1 MKSQKRIK
9 SVVSEKG
16 VSRSQLIRDFVA
28 SNPGLSVA
36 AIAEQLAAAG
46 TPVSAGLIYQVLR
59 NDTKKK
65 AVTRKAKPVSIKAKP
80 VTHRAKPVTIKA
92 AKPAN
97 AAGNGAVFQSP
108 EVFTKMFDFVES
120 AGGLKQ
126 AAAILHK
133 LQS

>member
-1 MKSQKRIK
+1 MKTQIRSKAP
-9 SVVSEKG
+9 VSEKG

-28 SNPGLSVA
+28 SNPGLSAA
-36 AIAEQLAAAG
+36 AIAEQLAAGG
-46 TPVSAGLIYQVLR
+46 TPVSVGLIYQVLR
-59 NDTKKK
+59 QATTKKP
-65 AVTRKAKPVSIKAKP
+65 VSRKAKH

-92 AKPAN
+92 AKQAN
-97 AAGNGAVFQSP
+97 VAASGSVFQSP

-126 AAAILHK
+126 AAAILQK

>member
-9 SVVSEKG
+9 SIVSEKG

-59 NDTKKK
+59 QATTKK
-65 AVTRKAKPVSIKAKP
+65 AVSRKAKP
-80 VTHRAKPVTIKA
+80 VTHRAKAVTIKA
-92 AKPAN
+92 AKPTN
-97 AAGNGAVFQSP
+97 VELSGAAFRSP

-120 AGGLKQ
+120 VGGLKQ
-126 AAAILHK
+126 ASALLQK

>member
-36 AIAEQLAAAG
+36 AIAEQLAAGG
-46 TPVSAGLIYQVLR
+46 TPVSVGLIYQVLR
-59 NDTKKK
+59 NDTMKK
-65 AVTRKAKPVSIKAKP
+65 AVTRKAKPVA
-80 VTHRAKPVTIKA
+80 HRANPVTIKA
-92 AKPAN
+92 AKPTN
-97 AAGNGAVFQSP
+97 VELSGAAFRSP

-126 AAAILHK
+126 AAAILQR